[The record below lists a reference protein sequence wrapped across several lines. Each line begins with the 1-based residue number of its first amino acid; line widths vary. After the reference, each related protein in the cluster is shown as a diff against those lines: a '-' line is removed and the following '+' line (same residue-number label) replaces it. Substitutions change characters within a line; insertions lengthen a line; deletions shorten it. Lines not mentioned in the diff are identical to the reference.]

1 MRAYLRSMKAT
12 PLLTR
17 EAEANLARR
26 IEEGMQQML
35 RGLLCCPRAQSELG
49 RMAEELRQGIMR
61 VTDVVNGSDQ
71 SVARVAAAM
80 SRAARAPDAGR
91 EKSMLALAKL
101 RPSKNLVDRMVAS
114 AAEEA
119 RPRLAQKRAYR
130 EISAGRRLADGT
142 RGELI
147 RANLRLVVSIAK
159 RFVNRGVQLLDLIQE
174 GNIGL
179 MRSIEKFD
187 YRRGFKLSTY
197 ATWWIRQAIG
207 RAVAEQERTIRV
219 PLHVNESLGK
229 LAQASRALTQVL
241 GRIPA
246 AEELAE
252 RTGLPVEKVVHAQ
265 LVARPPVSLETPM
278 GHDETTPLRDFVEDE
293 AQVSP
298 LEAVL
303 AGSRTDEAHRLLATL
318 SRREQD
324 VLRRRFGIGLNSAS
338 TLEEV
343 GQVWNVTR
351 ERVRQIEAAALEKLR
366 HREQRTLSGKVE
378 P

>member
-17 EAEANLARR
+17 EAEASLARR

-35 RGLLCCPRAQSELG
+35 RALLCCPRAQSELG
-49 RMAEELRQGIMR
+49 RMAEELRQGIM
-61 VTDVVNGSDQ
+61 TDVVNGSDV
-71 SVARVAAAM
+71 SVARVAAALT
-80 SRAARAPDAGR
+80 RAARSPDSGR
-91 EKSMLALAKL
+91 EKAMLALARL
-101 RPSKNLVDRMVAS
+101 RPSKNLIDRMVAS
-114 AAEEA
+114 AAEEV
-119 RPRLAQKRAYR
+119 RPRPAQKRAYR
-130 EISAGRRLADGT
+130 ELSAGRRLADGA

-207 RAVAEQERTIRV
+207 RAVAEQARTIRV

-246 AEELAE
+246 PEELAE
-252 RTGLPVEKVVHAQ
+252 RTGLPVDKVVHAQ

-324 VLRRRFGIGLNSAS
+324 VLRRRFGIGCTSAS

>member
-26 IEEGMQQML
+26 IEEGERQML
-35 RGLLCCPRAQSELG
+35 LALLGCPRAQSELT
-49 RMAEELRQGIMR
+49 RMAEELRQGILR
-61 VTDVVNGSDQ
+61 VTDLVNGPDH
-71 SVARVAAAM
+71 SVARIAAALC
-80 SRAARAPDAGR
+80 RAARSPDTRR
-91 EKSMLALAKL
+91 EKTMLALARL
-101 RPSKNLVDRMVAS
+101 RPSKNLIDRMVAS
-114 AAEEA
+114 AAA
-119 RPRLAQKRAYR
+119 GPRAEQKRANR
-130 EISAGRRLADGT
+130 EISAGRRMADGA

-159 RFVNRGVQLLDLIQE
+159 RFVNRGVHLLDLIQE

-207 RAVAEQERTIRV
+207 RAVAEQARTIRV

-246 AEELAE
+246 PEELAE
-252 RTGLPVEKVVHAQ
+252 LTGLPIDKVVHAQ
-265 LVARPPVSLETPM
+265 LVARPPVSLETPI
-278 GHDETTPLRDFVEDE
+278 GNDETTPLRDLVEDE
-293 AQVSP
+293 TQVSP
-298 LEAVL
+298 LEAVI

-318 SRREQD
+318 TRREQD
-324 VLRRRFGIGLNSAS
+324 VLRRRFGIGRPSTS

-351 ERVRQIEAAALEKLR
+351 ERVRQIEAAALRKLR